1 MQNINSEKNSLT
13 ENSYISKEYDYIIVG
28 GGPTGMTLAWL
39 LGSKDKSILLLEQ
52 ETILGGCHRVHRI
65 DGYFSEHGPR
75 VYSNSYLMFIELLKD
90 MDIDFFQIFTEYK
103 SSIAKIDKKTVAS
116 FKKKEKL
123 AFFYAF
129 IRLIV
134 DSNYGKDISIQK
146 FIDDNNFSNGSKDFI
161 QRLCRLTDGAKS
173 EDYTLFQFL
182 QLQNQQY
189 FYKLYQ
195 PKLPNDKGLIYLWEE
210 KLKSTGN
217 VTIIKNVK
225 VSGLNNVNKK
235 IDNITCLINGVYN
248 TYKAKK
254 VILTIPPKPLYHLLN
269 KSIGVEKAFGD
280 LKEWKSKNSYFDYI
294 CMTFHYKNSIELP
307 KIGGFPKT
315 AWGIAFI
322 ILSNYMEFNDEPSKS
337 VISIT
342 ITYTDVPNENGKTVD
357 QCSKEEIIEYV
368 KSQLPFFPTPDKV
381 IISPNVIRLND
392 KWINLDTA
400 YVVTTENKFLEPR
413 SKEIDNLFAVGI
425 YNGNS
430 NYHFTSIESAVENA
444 IEFAKTEIPDLKY
457 QFPPIKHLDL
467 TEIIYNIVLIIL
479 FIIVLYIV
487 KQFFFKNKKKL

>member
-1 MQNINSEKNSLT
+1 MQNSLGNKNIS
-13 ENSYISKEYDYIIVG
+13 NSKEYDYIIVG
-28 GGPTGMTLAWL
+28 GGPSGMTLAWI
-39 LGSKDKSILLLEQ
+39 LGSKNKNILLLEQ
-52 ETILGGCHRVHRI
+52 EAMLGGCHRVHRVE
-65 DGYFSEHGPR
+65 GYFSEHGPR

-116 FKKKEKL
+116 LKRKEKRAL
-123 AFFYAF
+123 FYAF
-129 IRLIV
+129 LRLIV
-134 DSNYGKDISIQK
+134 DSNYGKEISIENFMNDNK
-146 FIDDNNFSNGSKDFI
+146 FTDESKDYVR
-161 QRLCRLTDGAKS
+161 RLCRLTDGASS
-173 EDYTLFQFL
+173 ENYTLYQFL

-195 PKLPNDKGLIYLWEE
+195 PRLPNDKGLIYLWEE
-210 KLKSTGN
+210 KIKSTGN

-225 VSGLNNVNKK
+225 VTKLDKIKNK
-235 IDNITCLINGVYN
+235 IDNITCMKDGVYT
-248 TYKAKK
+248 TYKGKK
-254 VILTIPPKPLYHLLN
+254 IILTIPPKPLYHLLN
-269 KSIGVEKAFGD
+269 SSLGVEKAFGD

-294 CMTFHYKNSIELP
+294 PLTFHYKDAIDLP

-322 ILSNYMEFNDEPSKS
+322 VLSNYMEFNDEPSKS

-342 ITYTDVPNENGKTVD
+342 ITFTDAPNENGKTVD
-357 QCSKEEIIEYV
+357 QSSKEEIIEYV
-368 KSQLPFFPTPDKV
+368 KSQLPFFPPPDKV
-381 IISPNVIRLND
+381 IISPNVIRMND

-400 YVVTTENKFLEPR
+400 YVVTTDNKFIESS

-430 NYHFTSIESAVENA
+430 NYHFTSMESAVENA
-444 IEFAKTEIPDLKY
+444 IEFTKREIPDLKY

-467 TEIIYNIVLIIL
+467 TEIIYNIVLIVL
-479 FIIVLYIV
+479 FIVVLYIV
-487 KQFFFKNKKKL
+487 KKYFFKNPMSPA